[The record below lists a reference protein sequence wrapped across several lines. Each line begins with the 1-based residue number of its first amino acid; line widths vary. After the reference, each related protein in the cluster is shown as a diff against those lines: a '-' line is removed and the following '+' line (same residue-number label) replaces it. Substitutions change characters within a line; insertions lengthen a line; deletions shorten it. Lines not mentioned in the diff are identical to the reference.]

1 MTEAIVQLSFTSV
14 VDGVALDPVI
24 LNSTGVLG
32 SNVSWGIRFNAFG
45 YQVMMRP
52 LCLPGYRV
60 YIYYFYDVS
69 LISFLRSAITVY
81 GCQES
86 SRSYCDSFPG
96 AVR

>member
-24 LNSTGVLG
+24 LNHTAYWSARFQCVL
-32 SNVSWGIRFNAFG
+32 GIRFNVSR
-45 YQVMMRP
+45 YQGMMRP

-86 SRSYCDSFPG
+86 S
-96 AVR
+96 

>member
-14 VDGVALDPVI
+14 VDGVALDPVM
-24 LNSTGVLG
+24 LNHT
-32 SNVSWGIRFNAFG
+32 AFDASG
-45 YQVMMRP
+45 CQVTSRP
-52 LCLPGYRV
+52 LFLPGHRF

-69 LISFLRSAITVY
+69 LISFLRSVITVY

-86 SRSYCDSFPG
+86 SQSYCDSFSG